1 FLCRQRYEL
10 GGLAGCSDAEQQTT
24 LAAATSTLRIP
35 GDKGVWEEA
44 AGGRSHASAPPPR
57 SWAADKL
64 SAWQDPEH
72 PASSGLPRCG
82 LHDAPARRIKNSPP
96 LGRPF
101 SVICSVSCVFLPQD
115 DPRCSS
121 TVLVEKNAHVRA
133 MTREGHGHKRSEVR
147 AEILG

>member
-24 LAAATSTLRIP
+24 LAAATSTLRQ
-35 GDKGVWEEA
+35 
-44 AGGRSHASAPPPR
+44 SAPGARASR
-57 SWAADKL
+57 SNARQAQL

>member
-1 FLCRQRYEL
+1 FCAGSGTSSEAWRAAPTRNSKLRSRQL
-10 GGLAGCSDAEQQTT
+10 LVPCVSQ
-24 LAAATSTLRIP
+24 
-35 GDKGVWEEA
+35 
-44 AGGRSHASAPPPR
+44 GRQSAPGARASR
-57 SWAADKL
+57 SNARQAQL

>member
-24 LAAATSTLRIP
+24 LAAAT
-35 GDKGVWEEA
+35 
-44 AGGRSHASAPPPR
+44 
-57 SWAADKL
+57 KL